1 MATTNIKG
9 AKIVKANFRTDA
21 ELVAA
26 ASATATRIDSM
37 STALAGPNSAA
48 VPVPED
54 GTWEY
59 RYYHLAKL
67 GVAQTDRQRAVERNA
82 LTPHADARLA
92 APGCE
97 KCALYLGTDGK

>member
-1 MATTNIKG
+1 MATTIKG
-9 AKIVKANFRTDA
+9 AKIVKADFRTDA
-21 ELVAA
+21 ELIAA

-37 STALAGPNSAA
+37 AASLVGNNSVA
-48 VPVPED
+48 VPEE
-54 GTWEY
+54 GSWEY

-67 GVAQTDRQRAVERNA
+67 GVAQTDRQRTIERNA
-82 LTPHADARLA
+82 LTPIANARTA